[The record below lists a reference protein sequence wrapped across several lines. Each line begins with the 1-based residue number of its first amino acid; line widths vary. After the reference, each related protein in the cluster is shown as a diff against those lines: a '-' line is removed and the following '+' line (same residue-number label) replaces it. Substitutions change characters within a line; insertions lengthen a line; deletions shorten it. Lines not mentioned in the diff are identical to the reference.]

1 MSCCSPSHETRYI
14 FVISIYLSPRNT
26 ALTQC
31 DASVMNQRC
40 RQCCSNTCTASNVKK
55 KLPILNWLPTYSLS
69 ALQGD
74 AIAGL
79 TVALTVIPQGLA
91 YASVAQLPPQ
101 YGLYSA
107 FMGCFV
113 YCIFGTAKDIT
124 LGPTAIMSLMTAT
137 FATSPVTGDATL
149 AVVLT
154 LMCGIVQFI
163 MSVLHVGF
171 LVNFISVPVMSS
183 FVSSAAITIAFGQVP
198 KFLGLNDIPRD
209 FFPKV
214 YWTCRKLPETN
225 VWDLLLGFVSI
236 VILFSLRRLQSIKWR
251 QTDDLTL
258 AQKVGR
264 KTLWILATSRNAI
277 VVVTAS
283 GVAALLISKNIDVF
297 SQTTHV
303 QPGLPPFSLP
313 KFSIHS
319 GNVSLSTPAI
329 FKELG
334 FGLAV
339 VPLIGLIETI
349 AIGKAFA
356 RKNNYALDANQELL
370 AIGFANIVGSF
381 VGSYPV
387 TGSFS
392 RTAVNSE
399 SGVRTPAGGIFTG
412 CVIIL
417 ALAVLTPLLPYI
429 PTAALAA
436 VIIAAVIN
444 MVHFRIV
451 ISLWRRKKIDLVP
464 WGITFVFSFILG
476 IEYGILLGVGVS
488 LFLLLY
494 PWARPKIKVPEADK
508 SREPG
513 DVMHQQVTVVQLS
526 NGLMFPGVEYVTER
540 VNRQALAD
548 GIPKSAIL
556 DFSHVT
562 DIDSTALQG
571 LQQLAGDFRKRD
583 TMLVVSNAQP
593 EVLDVLNKV
602 DISYMKMCTT
612 KEEAIQ
618 LIYDETEP
626 SEDNPRQTLLQPPQ
640 APPIDNIQISPE
652 DV

>member
-1 MSCCSPSHETRYI
+1 MH
-14 FVISIYLSPRNT
+14 
-26 ALTQC
+26 Q
-31 DASVMNQRC
+31 QC
-40 RQCCSNTCTASNVKK
+40 RQCCSKTCTASNVRK
-55 KLPILNWLPTYSLS
+55 KLPILTWLPKYSVG

-74 AIAGL
+74 IIAGL

-113 YCIFGTAKDIT
+113 YCVLGTAKDIT

-154 LMCGIVQFI
+154 LMCGIVQFVMAI
-163 MSVLHVGF
+163 LHVGF
-171 LVNFISVPVMSS
+171 LVDFISVPVMSS
-183 FVSSAAITIAFGQVP
+183 FVTSAAITIAFGQVP
-198 KFLGLNDIPRD
+198 KWLGLKDIPRA

-214 YWTCRKLPETN
+214 YWTCKKLPETN
-225 VWDLLLGFVSI
+225 VWDLLLGLVSL
-236 VILFSLRRLQSIKWR
+236 VILFTLRRLQNVKWR

-258 AQKVGR
+258 GQKISRKILWVVG
-264 KTLWILATSRNAI
+264 TSRNAI

-283 GVAALLISKNIDVF
+283 GVAAILISQDVDVF

-303 QPGLPPFSLP
+303 QPGLPSFSLP
-313 KFSIHS
+313 KFSLHS
-319 GNVSLSTPAI
+319 GNVTLSTHQL
-329 FKELG
+329 FQELG

-356 RKNNYALDANQELL
+356 RKNNYEIDANQELL
-370 AIGFANIVGSF
+370 AIGAANIVGSF
-381 VGSYPV
+381 IGSYPV

-399 SGVRTPAGGIFTG
+399 SGVRTPAGGLFTG
-412 CVIIL
+412 AVIIL
-417 ALAVLTPLLPYI
+417 ALAVLTPLFPYI

-444 MVHFRIV
+444 MVHFRMV
-451 ISLWRRKKIDLVP
+451 IYLWKRKKVDLVP
-464 WGITFVFSFILG
+464 WTVTFVFSFVLG
-476 IEYGILLGVGVS
+476 IEYGILLGVGIS

-494 PWARPKIKVPEADK
+494 PWARPKVKIK
-508 SREPG
+508 
-513 DVMHQQVTVVQLS
+513 HQEVAVIQLS
-526 NGLMFPGVEYVTER
+526 NGLLFPGVQYVTER

-548 GIPKSAIL
+548 GIAKSAVV

-562 DIDSTALQG
+562 DVDSSALQG
-571 LQQLAGDFRKRD
+571 LKQLSEDFAKRD
-583 TMLVVSNAQP
+583 TMLVLSNVDP
-593 EVLDVLNKV
+593 EVLDVLNKANFSHIKYCKTNE
-602 DISYMKMCTT
+602 D
-612 KEEAIQ
+612 AIQ
-618 LIYDETEP
+618 LIYGK
-626 SEDNPRQTLLQPPQ
+626 LPPVHTCLVH
-640 APPIDNIQISPE
+640 STK
-652 DV
+652 